1 METMLGVH
9 PERRRELHRRSV
21 IASVRTATMGNKPG
35 KGARIVPGI
44 TAQRIAKKLGV
55 SQSTV
60 SRAFTHTASIH
71 PKTRERVIK
80 AANLLGY
87 QPNVIARSLITR
99 RTNIVAVVMSNLTD
113 PFYPLVLEQL
123 AQRIQSSGRQL
134 LFFMIPPGK
143 HVDEVLPS
151 VLQYRV
157 DAILITSST
166 VSSRMAAVCVAE
178 GIPVVLFNR
187 YVPGLKVAAVC
198 CDNIAAGRTVADYLS
213 SAGHVRP
220 AFVSGEN
227 DVTTTL
233 DRARGFSARLGEL
246 GIDLYADEIG
256 GDFTYAAGYDA
267 ARRLINHRPA
277 PDCIFFASDIMAI
290 GGIEAIRA
298 AGLRVPEDI
307 SVVGFD
313 DIVAAKWPAYELT
326 TIRQPIAEMVDI
338 AAEILSLDT
347 SKSQRPFHKTRLLQ
361 GSLVERKS
369 VMNRSRNARKNGAAG
384 GLKAALARR

>member
-267 ARRLINHRPA
+267 ARRLISRGPA

-290 GGIEAIRA
+290 GGIDAIRE

-313 DIVAAKWPAYELT
+313 DIVAANGRP
-326 TIRQPIAEMVDI
+326 
-338 AAEILSLDT
+338 T
-347 SKSQRPFHKTRLLQ
+347 S
-361 GSLVERKS
+361 
-369 VMNRSRNARKNGAAG
+369 
-384 GLKAALARR
+384 